1 MNNLDHVSSSPSTS
15 GGSLPAGHRA
25 HVRADGVRV
34 VRGGRVVLSD
44 VGVTVS
50 AGSRLAVVGE
60 NGRGKTTLLHVLAGI
75 LAPDQGTVERLG
87 TIGVARQNLE
97 ARNGETVGTLVH
109 GAIRESERA
118 LRALDDAAD
127 ALAEGRAG
135 ADDAYAT
142 ALDAATRLDAWDAQR
157 RVDVAL
163 AGLDACPDRDR
174 PLATLSVG
182 QRYRVRLACLLGARV
197 DLLMLDEPTNH
208 LDADSLAFL
217 TARLREHPG
226 GVVLVTHDRALLRDV
241 ATEFLDLDPSADGRP
256 RRYAGDYTAWQDGRR
271 RDFANW
277 VRDHEAQQAEHQRL
291 ADAVREAQGR
301 LSTGWR
307 PEKGHGKHQRQSR
320 APGLVQALRRRQ
332 EALDEHR
339 ITVPEPPQPLRW
351 PPLDTRAGLPIL
363 RCHDVTVTGRLRT
376 RVTLTLDGGDRLL
389 VTGPNGAG
397 KSTLLSVLAG
407 DLVPSTGE
415 VRRPSGARVAY
426 LGQEVPDWP
435 PLMLA
440 HDLYEQHVGRLR
452 SIGRLGSGTALPLG
466 ATNLLDAEARRT
478 PVGRMSHGQQ
488 RRLNLALR
496 LAERPDLL
504 ILDEP
509 TNHLSAPLVDD
520 LTAALLTTRAA
531 VVVATHDRQM
541 LHDLAAWPALPLK
554 PRPPAR
560 RVTSFVP
567 PATPGRSVTE
577 TDARPED

>member
-1 MNNLDHVSSSPSTS
+1 MHNLDNIPSFPSTS

-34 VRGGRVVLSD
+34 VLGGRVVLSD
-44 VGVTVS
+44 VSVTVS

-60 NGRGKTTLLHVLAGI
+60 NGRGKTTLLHVLAGLI
-75 LAPDQGTVERLG
+75 APDQGVVERLG

-97 ARNGETVGTLVH
+97 SRHGETVGTLVRE
-109 GAIRESERA
+109 AIRESERA
-118 LRALDDAAD
+118 LRAFDEAAI
-127 ALAEGRAG
+127 ALTEGRAG
-135 ADDAYAT
+135 ADDAYAA

-174 PLATLSVG
+174 ELATLSVG
-182 QRYRVRLACLLGARV
+182 QRYRVRLACLLGARM

-217 TARLREHPG
+217 TARLRDHPG

-256 RRYAGDYTAWQDGRR
+256 RRYAGDYAAWQDGRR
-271 RDFANW
+271 RDFAHW

-291 ADAVREAQGR
+291 ADGVREAQDR

-332 EALDEHR
+332 EALDAHR
-339 ITVPEPPQPLRW
+339 VTVPEPPQPLRW
-351 PPLDTRAGLPIL
+351 PPLDTRPGLPIL
-363 RCHDVTVTGRLRT
+363 RCHDVTVAGRLRT
-376 RVTLTLDGGDRLL
+376 PVTLTLDGGDRLL

-407 DLVPSTGE
+407 DLTPSTGE
-415 VRRPSGARVAY
+415 VRHLSGARVAY

-435 PLMLA
+435 PALLA

-452 SIGRLGSGTALPLG
+452 SAGRVDSGTALPLS

-541 LHDLAAWPALPLK
+541 LHDLAAWPTLSLTA
-554 PRPPAR
+554 PA
-560 RVTSFVP
+560 V
-567 PATPGRSVTE
+567 PGRLVTE
-577 TDARPED
+577 GDARPED

>member
-1 MNNLDHVSSSPSTS
+1 MNNLDNISTQS
-15 GGSLPAGHRA
+15 GLLPAGHRA

-34 VRGGRVVLSD
+34 ARGGRVVLSD
-44 VGVTVS
+44 VSVTVS

-75 LAPDQGTVERLG
+75 LLPDQGTVERLG

-97 ARNGETVGTLVH
+97 SRHGETVGTLVH
-109 GAIRESERA
+109 GATRESERA
-118 LRALDDAAD
+118 LRALDDAAT

-135 ADDAYAT
+135 ADDAYAA

-163 AGLDACPDRDR
+163 AGLDACPDRER

-208 LDADSLAFL
+208 LDAASLAFL

-256 RRYAGDYTAWQDGRR
+256 RRYAGDYAAWQDGRR
-271 RDFANW
+271 RDFAHW

-291 ADAVREAQGR
+291 TDAVREARGR

-363 RCHDVTVTGRLRT
+363 RCHDVTVAGRLRT

-415 VRRPSGARVAY
+415 VRHPSGARVAY

-452 SIGRLGSGTALPLG
+452 STGRLGSGTPLPLG

-541 LHDLAAWPALPLK
+541 LHDLASWPTLPLT
-554 PRPPAR
+554 A
-560 RVTSFVP
+560 
-567 PATPGRSVTE
+567 G
-577 TDARPED
+577 DAGPSGDTGSRLPEG